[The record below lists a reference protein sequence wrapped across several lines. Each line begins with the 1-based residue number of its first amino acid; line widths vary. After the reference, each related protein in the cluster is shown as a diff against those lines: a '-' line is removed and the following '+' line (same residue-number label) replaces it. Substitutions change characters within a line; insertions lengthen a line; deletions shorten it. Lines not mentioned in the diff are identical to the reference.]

1 MVEAARL
8 CAAADPDEVLLSDTA
23 RKLVGSRGG
32 YEFTAVGSLPLKGLA
47 HPLPAYALGPKARRR
62 RTRTRAKWVAA
73 FVVIVLVAGGA
84 VVVAVSGDGEDR
96 SSVATVAK
104 PSYEVR
110 LTQRDCLPEESAGDS
125 TVTCQTLAV
134 PENRDRP
141 HGRTVKLPV
150 VHAPAIDPRAIA
162 IPTVSIGLIASQPDD
177 ALRSASP
184 LIRLGGRGREP
195 STPQLSCTE
204 FDTSRAERLAMPG
217 NEALGRYNADL
228 RACLERLRGSGIDLS
243 QYDQA
248 DIADD
253 VRDLAFALKQPRISL
268 VATFTFARAALV
280 VIRRYPG
287 LLESVIMND
296 PNVPPTNAIGG
307 VAGRFDGSLALLA
320 RRCADNTTC
329 NTALPGGLVSAID
342 ARRERLAANPQTV
355 TVSTPSGPTPVRVD
369 DRMFMVTLTIALG
382 AGPGA
387 AAVIPSVV
395 TSDDATPIAAYF
407 VGGFAVFEADSARF
421 LIEACAEAAGQVTKS
436 ILEAETSALPRWRA
450 LLNTEFLD
458 LCDEFDLRHVAD
470 LTTEP
475 ASGVPVF
482 VIRGELTTSGTRV
495 DFSAFAAGLT
505 NFRLLELPNESAI
518 PGSAPRCAQ
527 TLSAAFLRNPAA
539 RLDTKACAAE
549 DPPIRFA
556 IS

>member
-1 MVEAARL
+1 M
-8 CAAADPDEVLLSDTA
+8 
-23 RKLVGSRGG
+23 
-32 YEFTAVGSLPLKGLA
+32 
-47 HPLPAYALGPKARRR
+47 
-62 RTRTRAKWVAA
+62 
-73 FVVIVLVAGGA
+73 
-84 VVVAVSGDGEDR
+84 
-96 SSVATVAK
+96 
-104 PSYEVR
+104 
-110 LTQRDCLPEESAGDS
+110 
-125 TVTCQTLAV
+125 
-134 PENRDRP
+134 
-141 HGRTVKLPV
+141 KLPV
-150 VHAPAIDPRAIA
+150 VHAPATDAQATA

-184 LIRLGGRGREP
+184 LIRLGSRGRAP

-204 FDTSRAERLAMPG
+204 FDTSRAERLALPWNDAG
-217 NEALGRYNADL
+217 GRYIADL

-268 VATFTFARAALV
+268 VATSVFARAALV

-296 PNVPPTNAIGG
+296 PNVPPTNAL
-307 VAGRFDGSLALLA
+307 AGLPGRYDESLALLA
-320 RRCADNTTC
+320 RRCADNTAC
-329 NTALPGGLVSAID
+329 NTALPDGLVSAVD
-342 ARRERLAANPQTV
+342 RRRERLAANPQTV
-355 TVSTPSGPTPVRVD
+355 TVSTPGGPTPVRVD
-369 DRMFMVTLTIALG
+369 DGVLMVTLSIALG

-395 TSDDATPIAAYF
+395 TSDDPTPIAAYF
-407 VGGFAVFEADSARF
+407 AGSFALLEADSAP
-421 LIEACAEAAGQVTKS
+421 LAIEACAEAAGQVTKS
-436 ILEAETSALPRWRA
+436 ILEAEASVLPRWHA
-450 LLNTEFLD
+450 LLSTGFLD

-475 ASGVPVF
+475 TSAVPVF
-482 VIRGELTTSGTRV
+482 VIRGALTTSGTRV

-505 NFRLLELPNESAI
+505 NFTLLELPNESAI
-518 PGSAPRCAQ
+518 PGSAPPCAQ
-527 TLSAAFLRNPAA
+527 TLTAAFLRNPAA
-539 RLDTKACAAE
+539 QLDTKACAAE